1 MKKTL
6 AKFIYKVAPPQ
17 IALAH
22 CDIPCGI
29 YTPDEAIIASKTVIK
44 MVEKLQDLIPPKN
57 MDNKQETLEFLSSVA
72 RFTITKEEHAE
83 KCKKELLILWT
94 DFFKEEHLEIFPDL
108 HNIFWKAVKLCSKA
122 KREVS
127 LETAKQLEQKVNE
140 IAKIFH
146 KTNDK

>member
-1 MKKTL
+1 MKKL
-6 AKFIYKVAPPQ
+6 AKFIYKMAPPE
-17 IALAH
+17 IARAH

-29 YTPDEAIIASKTVIK
+29 YTADGAITAAKTVSK
-44 MVEKLQDLIPPKN
+44 MIEKLKNLTPPKN
-57 MDNKQETLEFLSSVA
+57 RENKQEMLEFLSSIT

>member
-1 MKKTL
+1 MKKL
-6 AKFIYKVAPPQ
+6 AKFIYKMAPPK

-29 YTPDEAIIASKTVIK
+29 YTSDGAITAAKTVSK
-44 MVEKLQDLIPPKN
+44 MIEKLKNLTPPKN
-57 MDNKQETLEFLSSVA
+57 RENKQEMLEFLSSIT

-108 HNIFWKAVKLCSKA
+108 HNIFWKATKLCSKT

-127 LETAKQLEQKVNE
+127 LETAKQLEQKVDE

-146 KTNDK
+146 KVNNE